1 MESRVAALEEQYA
14 LLQVGVET
22 QIEQKCAQIQQS
34 VETTIVTELAQVK
47 DELGQTIEQKIIQG
61 LEAWWRK
68 GGTVEGSGG
77 SGSITRTI
85 TDKGKQPMVEEE
97 EHTRKQQAL
106 GHEKYLY
113 STWG

>member
-1 MESRVAALEEQYA
+1 MELRVAALEEQYA

-22 QIEQKCAQIQQS
+22 QIEQKFAQIQQG
-34 VETTIVTELAQVK
+34 VETTIAMELAQVK

-61 LEAWWRK
+61 LEAWSRK

-77 SGSITRTI
+77 FGSTERKI
-85 TDKGKQPMVEEE
+85 TDKGKQLMVEEE
-97 EHTRKQQAL
+97 KHTRKQGVL

-113 STWG
+113 ST